1 MAVFRPEPEPTAVFE
16 PPPRAPRT
24 KRSRVA
30 PPEPPRLPLR
40 VPGPVNPNL
49 PRTAEEFAT
58 RKLEELGGHKFR
70 IEDDER
76 ANVGGLI
83 LHRYRSSTPPE
94 KVEALRRAFVD
105 YLVRERY
112 LTSYDEAEDLV
123 TRLDDFSLSDDY
135 DDNDEGYINE
145 KILTR
150 FEEIAKIKFREAD
163 HKAYSDMLQQLT
175 VKTKNSPM
183 EKDFLK
189 RLKDDYGIGG
199 MAARLHLNEWQRW
212 HQDQLKRSMSAIR
225 LPQNEHSVA
234 LYGNDFPPLVEATD
248 VPPLPPEFIGESSLG
263 RPYKPRGYY
272 SLLEPPALPR
282 MYCPPYSLTA
292 HPSHYPSRRHPDLG
306 KVPWTELHR
315 QYLAD
320 EDRFQIMDAREEL
333 GIVHRAG
340 KPLKIEG
347 KYRS

>member
-1 MAVFRPEPEPTAVFE
+1 M
-16 PPPRAPRT
+16 
-24 KRSRVA
+24 
-30 PPEPPRLPLR
+30 
-40 VPGPVNPNL
+40 
-49 PRTAEEFAT
+49 
-58 RKLEELGGHKFR
+58 
-70 IEDDER
+70 
-76 ANVGGLI
+76 
-83 LHRYRSSTPPE
+83 
-94 KVEALRRAFVD
+94 EALRRAFVD

-145 KILTR
+145 QILTR

-163 HKAYSDMLQQLT
+163 HKAYSDMLQRLT

-183 EKDFLK
+183 T
-189 RLKDDYGIGG
+189 
-199 MAARLHLNEWQRW
+199 ARLHLNEWQRW

-340 KPLKIEG
+340 KPLNIAASSRAVRGCARRLACGARGAAPGGRRGWRGAPGESA
-347 KYRS
+347 RRRPPSPC